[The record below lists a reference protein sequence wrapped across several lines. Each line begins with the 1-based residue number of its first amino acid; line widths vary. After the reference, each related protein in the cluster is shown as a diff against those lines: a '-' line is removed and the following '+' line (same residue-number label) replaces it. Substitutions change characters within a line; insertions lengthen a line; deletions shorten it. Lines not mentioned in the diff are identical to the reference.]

1 MDATTAI
8 CIVIGSAAGG
18 AARYAVSEWIARR
31 LDEQFPWGTLV
42 VNLSGAAAIGLWL
55 GAAPQAG
62 FGYAVF
68 VLGFLGSYTT
78 VSTFALQ
85 SLFLSQEQR
94 WGPALGYV
102 ALSALGCLAAAS
114 AGLLIARALTRSPSL
129 G

>member
-8 CIVIGSAAGG
+8 WVLVGSAAGG

-31 LDEQFPWGTLV
+31 LEEQFPWGTLV

-55 GAAPQAG
+55 GAAPSG
-62 FGYAVF
+62 GVGYTVF

-94 WGPALGYV
+94 WGAVFSYV
-102 ALSALGCLAAAS
+102 ALSALGCLTAAG
-114 AGLLIARALTRSPSL
+114 AGVVIARAVS
-129 G
+129 GGNGVG